1 MNRDSRR
8 EKERRE
14 ERERERENAEVAL
27 STSEYLLS
35 SLRWG
40 WLVGGVSGGGPY
52 FYQYLAS
59 CARAAR
65 SIPSDEPSRST
76 RRNRQRERKK
86 KRVEGRRSETLGGEE
101 VRRRRAKGAH
111 SCVYVRTLLMSVC
124 IEYRW
129 W

>member
-1 MNRDSRR
+1 MSRDR
-8 EKERRE
+8 EKKEE
-14 ERERERENAEVAL
+14 KERERERAGVAL

-40 WLVGGVSGGGPY
+40 WLVGGVGGGGPY

-86 KRVEGRRSETLGGEE
+86 KREERRGSNTIG
-101 VRRRRAKGAH
+101 
-111 SCVYVRTLLMSVC
+111 
-124 IEYRW
+124 
-129 W
+129 

>member
-1 MNRDSRR
+1 MSRDSLKEKKGR
-8 EKERRE
+8 EGET
-14 ERERERENAEVAL
+14 ERESAGVAL

-40 WLVGGVSGGGPY
+40 WLGGVGGGGPY

-86 KRVEGRRSETLGGEE
+86 K
-101 VRRRRAKGAH
+101 
-111 SCVYVRTLLMSVC
+111 
-124 IEYRW
+124 
-129 W
+129 